1 MEIFAETNANTFAR
15 LPLAEKSDKDKE
27 TEVKALWFQ
36 KPRQSD
42 LVLELS
48 HTVTNVVENATPATL
63 YMVNRAAE
71 LIEQIEDDDR
81 YSWYAP
87 LAIAAIEYNEAWSI
101 DTPEDVIALC
111 NELLGDMWTP
121 LHTSD
126 PVDTADRLNA
136 ILHSP
141 DVDSKAVMVLPTGDD
156 DWPLMVFDNSHPA
169 ARGQRL
175 RSMPDDSLN
184 GSLVFPSVTRSL

>member
-1 MEIFAETNANTFAR
+1 MKVLAETDKSDFIT

-87 LAIAAIEYNEAWSI
+87 LAISAIEYNEAWSI

-175 RSMPDDSLN
+175 RSRPDDSLN

>member
-1 MEIFAETNANTFAR
+1 MEIFAETNANTFVR

-27 TEVKALWFQ
+27 TKVKALWFQ

-48 HTVTNVVENATPATL
+48 STVTNTVENATPATL
-63 YMVNRAAE
+63 AAVNQAAE
-71 LIEQIEDDDR
+71 LIEQVENDDR

-87 LAIAAIEYNEAWSI
+87 LAIAAIEYKEAWSI
-101 DTPEDVIALC
+101 DTPEDVIVLC

-121 LHTSD
+121 LHMSD

-169 ARGQRL
+169 ARGQQLRL
-175 RSMPDDSLN
+175 RPADLIDE
-184 GSLVFPSVTRSL
+184 SLVFPRVMRL